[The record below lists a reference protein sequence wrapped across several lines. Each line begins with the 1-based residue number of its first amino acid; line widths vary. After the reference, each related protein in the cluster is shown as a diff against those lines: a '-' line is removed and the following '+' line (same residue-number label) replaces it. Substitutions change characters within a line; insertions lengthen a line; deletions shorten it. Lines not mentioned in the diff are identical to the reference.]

1 MHQFVWLHDCVCSW
15 MTWMK
20 GEGEHSLYILSILCF
35 LSIAEH
41 YIEQGSEID
50 CSSNAPLLNM
60 RTRLNREE
68 RFILHLAMERLF
80 RAFDLRE
87 ILQSSRFH
95 PWAIQWYRPSIP
107 IFLTAAGFSPPLL
120 WIWVGSSSQSL
131 PLPLSSLSAILI
143 SSNPCFSFSHG

>member
-1 MHQFVWLHDCVCSW
+1 
-15 MTWMK
+15 MK

-95 PWAIQWYRPSIP
+95 P
-107 IFLTAAGFSPPLL
+107 
-120 WIWVGSSSQSL
+120 
-131 PLPLSSLSAILI
+131 
-143 SSNPCFSFSHG
+143 